1 KQRLD
6 KIEDPLAPN
15 LPSAPT
21 FPYLTEVAMDRLH
34 ELDPATA
41 PKRGGQPGGGMNLT
55 PAQIKKLMEQMQKQ
69 GGEAPHGGGH

>member
-1 KQRLD
+1 
-6 KIEDPLAPN
+6 
-15 LPSAPT
+15 
-21 FPYLTEVAMDRLH
+21 MDRLH